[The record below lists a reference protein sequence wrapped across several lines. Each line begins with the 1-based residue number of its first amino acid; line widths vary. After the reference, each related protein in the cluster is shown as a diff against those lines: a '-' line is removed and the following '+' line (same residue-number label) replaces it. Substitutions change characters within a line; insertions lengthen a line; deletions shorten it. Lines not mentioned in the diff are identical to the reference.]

1 MSIIKPDNEA
11 PSNVTGH
18 PYTPPEGRPFGRCA
32 YEGCGLGESVHS
44 TSNTVYLSDPNLAW
58 RCPNCVTLD
67 IDPCPHTRKNWEEYT
82 T

>member
-1 MSIIKPDNEA
+1 MPINKPDNEA

-18 PYTPPEGRPFGRCA
+18 PYTPPEDQPFGRCA